1 VNATWQVRFELP
13 QRDAR
18 LLSMTNRSATSTV
31 RGAQVPP
38 ATRIYAV
45 GDIHG
50 RADLLGDLIQRIDED
65 LSRRPVEH
73 AIEVYVGDYVDR
85 GLDPKSVIDILC
97 QRLVHRHAVCLRG
110 NHEAILED
118 FLRDPDVIHDWLRL
132 GALSTFTSYGVSL
145 LPGTQIVPEEL
156 QHQLSNSLPR
166 THVLFLQCLRDHFI
180 CGDYL
185 FVHAGI
191 RPGVPLQDQV
201 QDDLIW
207 IRKEFLQSKID
218 HGWMVVH
225 GHTPVTHPQVC
236 SNRINIDTG
245 AVFSGTLTCLMLEG
259 TSISFL

>member
-1 VNATWQVRFELP
+1 MIGKTTQDVAHR
-13 QRDAR
+13 AR
-18 LLSMTNRSATSTV
+18 
-31 RGAQVPP
+31 VPD

-50 RADLLGDLIQRIDED
+50 RADLLDDMIQRIDED
-65 LSRRPVEH
+65 MGRRPIEH
-73 AIEVYVGDYVDR
+73 AIEIYLGDYIDR
-85 GLDPKSVIDILC
+85 GIESKAVIDLLC
-97 QRLVHRHAVCLRG
+97 HRLVRRRTICLRG
-110 NHEAILED
+110 NHEAIFED
-118 FLRDPDVIHDWLRL
+118 FLRNPDAIHDWIQL
-132 GALSTFTSYGVSL
+132 GGLKTLASYGV
-145 LPGTQIVPEEL
+145 PVDAYTQFVPNEL
-156 QHQLSNSLPR
+156 HRALTAVFPR
-166 THVLFLQCLRDHFI
+166 THELFLQCLQNHFT

-191 RPGVPLQDQV
+191 RPGVPLENQE

-207 IRKEFLQSKID
+207 IRNEFLQSTVD

-225 GHTPVTHPQVC
+225 GHTPVPHPQVL